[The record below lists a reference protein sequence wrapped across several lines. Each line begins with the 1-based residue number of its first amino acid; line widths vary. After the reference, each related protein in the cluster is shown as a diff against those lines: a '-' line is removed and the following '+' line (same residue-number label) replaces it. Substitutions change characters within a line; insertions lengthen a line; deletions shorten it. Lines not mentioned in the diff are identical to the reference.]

1 MMMMSVT
8 SVDYYVL
15 FNGDRI
21 GPISPA
27 RGLKKGCPL
36 SPYLYILCAEGLSEL
51 IKKYELVGELHGTR
65 VCRLAPLI
73 NHLLFADDSFLF
85 CKATLAEAHKI
96 KEILLFYQ
104 NAYGQALNFGKSA
117 ITFYSQFS
125 S

>member
-1 MMMMSVT
+1 MSVT
-8 SVDYYVL
+8 SVHYYVL

-27 RGLKKGCPL
+27 RGLKKGCSL

-65 VCRLAPLI
+65 VCRLAPPI

-85 CKATLAEAHKI
+85 CKATLAEAHYK
-96 KEILLFYQ
+96 K
-104 NAYGQALNFGKSA
+104 N
-117 ITFYSQFS
+117 
-125 S
+125 